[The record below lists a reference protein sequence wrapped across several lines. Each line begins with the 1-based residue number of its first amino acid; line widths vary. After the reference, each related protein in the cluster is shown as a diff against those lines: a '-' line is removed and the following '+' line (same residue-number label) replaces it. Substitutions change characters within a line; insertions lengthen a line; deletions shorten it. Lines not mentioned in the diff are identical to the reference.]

1 MLDFLCYKYKSKYLE
16 DIYYNNDV
24 KNKLLQLSKHPLD
37 NLILYGNS
45 GTCKKTLLKCYLNK
59 VFNNDNS
66 IYNNICSD
74 FSLLNQY
81 KIQYHYSNK
90 HYEIKFLNNPKN
102 NIHIVED
109 LIYELSQSKSVINDQ
124 TIIII
129 YDIHKLTKLSLIKNI
144 IEKYHNVKILA
155 TSNKKLDY
163 LLNFIQLRVSQIS
176 FFNMLKTVFIIK
188 KNENLNIDNNNI
200 IKLVDESKGNMNIL
214 LYYLQNILDDNN
226 SPNLLNNIVNIIT
239 KKNIK
244 DFPQIKTIINEI
256 LIFQTFTPEFI
267 IDYLFSELSHLIKD
281 KHKFLHNINNFIY
294 NHKNNV
300 INVSLL
306 LDSYIL
312 YIYKMIK

>member
-16 DIYYNNDV
+16 DIYYNDDI

-45 GTCKKTLLKCYLNK
+45 GTCKKTMLKCYLNK

-66 IYNNICSD
+66 IYNKTCSD

-109 LIYELSQSKSVINDQ
+109 LIYELSKSKSIVNNH

-144 IEKYHNVKILA
+144 TEKYHNVKILA
-155 TSNKKLDY
+155 TSNKHLDY
-163 LLNFIQLRVSQIS
+163 LLNFMQMRVSHIS

-200 IKLVDESKGNMNIL
+200 IKLVEDSEGNMNIL
-214 LYYLQNILDDNN
+214 LYYLQNILDGNN
-226 SPNLLNNIVNIIT
+226 LPNLLNNIVNIIT
-239 KKNIK
+239 RKNIK
-244 DFPQIKTIINEI
+244 DLPQIKTILNEI
-256 LIFQTFTPEFI
+256 FIFQTFSPEFI
-267 IDYLFSELSHLIKD
+267 INYLFSKLSYLIKN
-281 KHKFLHNINNFIY
+281 KQEFLHNINSFTY

-300 INVSLL
+300 VTVSLL